1 MIGAF
6 SLFTQAV
13 AVSAAAGNTGGQTGG
28 ALLGNPDNSLLF
40 YPVYLYEQTFQN
52 FNFGLGAA
60 LSLLLT
66 AVVAIL
72 AAVLFLSARRWVFYP
87 TEASRGR

>member
-1 MIGAF
+1 MYI
-6 SLFTQAV
+6 
-13 AVSAAAGNTGGQTGG
+13 
-28 ALLGNPDNSLLF
+28 
-40 YPVYLYEQTFQN
+40 YEQTFQN
-52 FNFGLGAA
+52 FNFGLGSA

-66 AVVAIL
+66 VVVAIL